1 MVECYSAV
9 GSGTLEVCGT
19 ADITIIQDSL
29 GSLEGGA
36 GFPREF
42 EMAVQDSQG
51 NFKWGCRIPMIR
63 RGAVF
68 LAVYHHNWTSGL
80 DWQTGLVD

>member
-1 MVECYSAV
+1 MVPYREFKMWM
-9 GSGTLEVCGT
+9 
-19 ADITIIQDSL
+19 QDPL

-42 EMAVQDSQG
+42 EMAVQDFQG

-68 LAVYHHNWTSGL
+68 PAVDNHDWTSGL
-80 DWQTGLVD
+80 DWRTGLVD